1 MGLINAEGD
10 DWRVALSAEDAF
22 EIALAL
28 RQAASQ
34 HPDCEVQVNF
44 TKEDGSVKWVVKVC
58 PAQTDEAHD
67 KQEE

>member
-1 MGLINAEGD
+1 MGPINADGD

-22 EIALAL
+22 EIAMAL

-44 TKEDGSVKWVVKVC
+44 TDEDGTLKWVVKAC
-58 PAQTDEAHD
+58 PAQSDEAPD
-67 KQEE
+67 EQEP